1 MISAVMVYI
10 TVCQICVFVLQ
21 LEQFRA
27 IFIQFC
33 IKIGQKTDNKKT
45 AEICGNLGSGNN
57 WTRTSDIRIN
67 SPLFYRLN
75 YARTARISYNLFY
88 PISSTFFIRCD
99 FTFLVLYF
107 YPSNKKHR
115 GSKMLLKG
123 KKILITGVAN
133 DWSMAWAIARR
144 AHDEGAEIAMP
155 YAMPNLEKRVRPLAE
170 SIGAKFVQE
179 CNVQNDEQMDDLFNK
194 IEQEWGR
201 LDGMLHAIAFSDKNE
216 LTGRYADTTRANF
229 KNTMDVSV
237 YSLVDLTRRASK
249 LMTDGGSI
257 VTLTYYGGEKSVPNY
272 NVMGVAKSALD
283 SSVRYLASDLGRDRI
298 RINAISAGPIMTL
311 ASSGVGGMKSM
322 LRLNAEQTPLRRNMT
337 LDDVSGAAIYLFS
350 DLSSAVTGEVHHVDC
365 GYSTTGMIPNDLK
378 DVLLR
383 GLDEQNEQK

>member
-1 MISAVMVYI
+1 
-10 TVCQICVFVLQ
+10 
-21 LEQFRA
+21 
-27 IFIQFC
+27 
-33 IKIGQKTDNKKT
+33 
-45 AEICGNLGSGNN
+45 
-57 WTRTSDIRIN
+57 
-67 SPLFYRLN
+67 
-75 YARTARISYNLFY
+75 
-88 PISSTFFIRCD
+88 
-99 FTFLVLYF
+99 
-107 YPSNKKHR
+107 
-115 GSKMLLKG
+115 MLLKG

-133 DWSMAWAIARR
+133 DWSMAWAIAKR

-194 IEQEWGR
+194 IEQEWGT
-201 LDGMLHAIAFSDKNE
+201 LDDMLHAIAFSDKNE

-283 SSVRYLASDLGRDRI
+283 SSVRYLASDLGRDKI

-337 LDDVSGAAIYLFS
+337 LDDVSGAAVYLFS
-350 DLSSAVTGEVHHVDC
+350 NLSSAVTGEVHHVDC

-378 DVLLR
+378 EVLLH
-383 GLDEQNEQK
+383 GLDEQNK

>member
-1 MISAVMVYI
+1 M
-10 TVCQICVFVLQ
+10 C
-21 LEQFRA
+21 
-27 IFIQFC
+27 IQ
-33 IKIGQKTDNKKT
+33 TKT
-45 AEICGNLGSGNN
+45 APIGRFVILGSGN

-75 YARTARISYNLFY
+75 YARIARISYNLFY

-99 FTFLVLYF
+99 FAFLVLYF

-179 CNVQNDEQMDDLFNK
+179 CNVQNDEQMDSLFAN
-194 IEQEWGR
+194 IEREWGK

-283 SSVRYLASDLGRDRI
+283 SSVRYLASDLGRDKI

-337 LDDVSGAAIYLFS
+337 LDDVSGAAVYLFS

-383 GLDEQNEQK
+383 GLDEQDK

>member
-1 MISAVMVYI
+1 
-10 TVCQICVFVLQ
+10 
-21 LEQFRA
+21 
-27 IFIQFC
+27 
-33 IKIGQKTDNKKT
+33 
-45 AEICGNLGSGNN
+45 
-57 WTRTSDIRIN
+57 
-67 SPLFYRLN
+67 
-75 YARTARISYNLFY
+75 
-88 PISSTFFIRCD
+88 
-99 FTFLVLYF
+99 
-107 YPSNKKHR
+107 
-115 GSKMLLKG
+115 MLLKG

-170 SIGAKFVQE
+170 SI
-179 CNVQNDEQMDDLFNK
+179 CNVQNDEQMDSLFAN
-194 IEQEWGR
+194 IEREWGR

-283 SSVRYLASDLGRDRI
+283 SSVRYLASDLGRDKI

-337 LDDVSGAAIYLFS
+337 LDDVSGAAVYLFS

-383 GLDEQNEQK
+383 GLDEQDK